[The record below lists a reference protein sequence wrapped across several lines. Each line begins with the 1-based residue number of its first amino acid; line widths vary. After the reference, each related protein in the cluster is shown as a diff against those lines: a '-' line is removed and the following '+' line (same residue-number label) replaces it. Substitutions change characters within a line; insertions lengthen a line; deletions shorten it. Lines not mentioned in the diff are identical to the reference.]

1 MKRFFSFILLLIP
14 FVLSAQEAFYVEHA
28 DIAVNVKREGRY
40 EVTEKLDLVYTE
52 PRHGFYRTI
61 PSVVWMNRD
70 ISEAQDS
77 SRKKMMRDHVS
88 ITDIN
93 VSAPFLVENHNRY
106 VDVRVGS
113 ADTVVSGPQS
123 YEFRFTIELEEDR
136 VSAADIF
143 FYSLW
148 GSGWGCEV
156 REVTF
161 RINFEESIPASSLQ
175 KLEVY
180 AGDEGNVSNKRDSLL
195 LEADEHAIA
204 GRATGLGPKQAV
216 TVVVPLPQGYFA
228 LEPDPAGEASW
239 FGLYLTL
246 ILLVPVYFIILYKE
260 RVTPVVSFNAP
271 KGLDSAVVG
280 SIYDGSIDDKD
291 LLSLIPQFAAD
302 GYLRI
307 SQNEQGET
315 IITKLKD
322 FPTSAPEYQQLL
334 FNALCPSDRKHFNLS
349 HSPDQQF
356 AIGWHKAKEKLA
368 SSLSGMLNKP
378 CWWALGVLALAILL
392 CSSTIGIAIT
402 DDNGA
407 YAFILLLSTFVL
419 LILIGLI
426 GKEMAINCY
435 QIIRSE
441 STGGAILTVIIG
453 LLLLCIPGILL
464 FFDWI
469 ILLHRTNYFISEW
482 ALSGVFA
489 ATAGPCVLCRHITKM
504 SNYRKLYLGE
514 VMGLRE
520 FIDTVDRSRL
530 QALLNDDGQYFYRIL
545 PYAMNFGMVDK
556 WAAKFEGLR
565 VPCPQIDAEDT
576 EHLLSMLHRD
586 KLFSKK
592 AHSAVS
598 SYERT
603 LSDRGSSST
612 SGSGFGSSRSYGGHT
627 SSGGYSGGGHGGGG
641 GRSW

>member
-1 MKRFFSFILLLIP
+1 M
-14 FVLSAQEAFYVEHA
+14 LSAQEAFYIEHA
-28 DIAVNVKREGRY
+28 DITVNVKTEGRY
-40 EVTEKLDLVYTE
+40 EVTEKLDLVFTE
-52 PRHGFYRTI
+52 SRHGFYRTI

-70 ISEAQDS
+70 ISAAQDG
-77 SRKKMMRDHVS
+77 SRKKMMRDQVS

-93 VSAPFLVENHNRY
+93 VSAPFQVENHKRY
-106 VDVRVGS
+106 VDLRVGS
-113 ADTVVSGPQS
+113 PNEVVSGPQS
-123 YEFRFTIELEEDR
+123 YEFQFTIQLEEDR
-136 VSAADIF
+136 VPAADMF

-148 GSGWGCEV
+148 GSGWDCEV

-161 RINFEESIPASSLQ
+161 RVNFEEGIPASSLQ

-180 AGDEGNVSNKRDSLL
+180 AGDEGNVINKRDSLL
-195 LEADEHAIA
+195 LEATEHTIT
-204 GRATGLGPKQAV
+204 GRATGLGAKQAV

-228 LEPDPAGEASW
+228 LEPDPTGETTW

-246 ILLVPVYFIILYKE
+246 LLLVPVFYVMLRRE
-260 RVTPVVSFNAP
+260 RVTSVLSFYAP

-307 SQNEQGET
+307 SQNEQGDT

-349 HSPDQQF
+349 HSPNLQF

-378 CWWALGVLALAILL
+378 CWWAIAVLALAIFF
-392 CSSTIGIAIT
+392 CSTTISMAIT
-402 DDNGA
+402 DDNGGVA
-407 YAFILLLSTFVL
+407 LVLMLLTFVL
-419 LILIGLI
+419 FILIGLI
-426 GKEMAINCY
+426 GKEMAIHSY
-435 QIIRSE
+435 HLIRNE
-441 STGGAILTVIIG
+441 STGGAILTVIVC
-453 LLLLCIPGILL
+453 LLLLCIPGILIL
-464 FFDWI
+464 FDWAI
-469 ILLHRTNYFISEW
+469 FIDRTNYFISEW
-482 ALSGVFA
+482 ALLGLFA
-489 ATAGPCVLCRHITKM
+489 ITAGACVLCRRITKM
-504 SNYRKLYLGE
+504 TKFRKLYLGE

-520 FIDTVDRSRL
+520 FIDTADRSRL
-530 QALLNDDGQYFYRIL
+530 EALLNDDGQYFYKIL

-565 VPCPQIDAEDT
+565 VPCPQIEEQDT

-586 KLFSKK
+586 KLFTQK

-598 SYERT
+598 SYESK

-612 SGSGFGSSRSYGGHT
+612 SGSSYSSSSSYGSSS